1 MRECTLQSYKG
12 QRKRVFRLLLMLVA
26 CAAVSG
32 EVRVWVLLKRQHKE
46 DIIQRTL
53 AIIPWHSFAA
63 SKEQIIFS
71 HDRFL
76 F

>member
-1 MRECTLQSYKG
+1 M
-12 QRKRVFRLLLMLVA
+12 FRLLLMLVA

-32 EVRVWVLLKRQHKE
+32 EARVWLLLKRQHKE

>member
-1 MRECTLQSYKG
+1 M
-12 QRKRVFRLLLMLVA
+12 FRLLLMLVA
-26 CAAVSG
+26 CAAVSC
-32 EVRVWVLLKRQHKE
+32 EARVWVLLKRQHKLEE

-63 SKEQIIFS
+63 SKEQITFS

>member
-1 MRECTLQSYKG
+1 M
-12 QRKRVFRLLLMLVA
+12 FRLLLMLVA
-26 CAAVSG
+26 CAAVSC
-32 EVRVWVLLKRQHKE
+32 EARVWVLLKRQHKELKE

-53 AIIPWHSFAA
+53 AIIPWYSFAA